1 MQLMINGQ
9 VPDFGEGGDA
19 AGNTVSHSS
28 HFKGAVGKND
38 GQLLMMGKTAQF
50 NMTQPVAT
58 AASSFREKE
67 QGHLHRE
74 GIYVHNHMG
83 LQNYGH
89 VVGNDTSTSAT
100 SGGAG

>member
-28 HFKGAVGKND
+28 HFKGVGKND

-50 NMTQPVAT
+50 NMT
-58 AASSFREKE
+58 
-67 QGHLHRE
+67 
-74 GIYVHNHMG
+74 
-83 LQNYGH
+83 
-89 VVGNDTSTSAT
+89 
-100 SGGAG
+100 

>member
-50 NMTQPVAT
+50 NMT
-58 AASSFREKE
+58 
-67 QGHLHRE
+67 
-74 GIYVHNHMG
+74 
-83 LQNYGH
+83 
-89 VVGNDTSTSAT
+89 
-100 SGGAG
+100 